1 METIRFWYTFEDESG
16 KTSNSD
22 IDISL
27 SKEGGVHRDEVCDAY
42 VRFLVVVGFSTAG
55 LEDLRN

>member
-27 SKEGGVHRDEVCDAY
+27 SKEGGVNRNEVCDAI